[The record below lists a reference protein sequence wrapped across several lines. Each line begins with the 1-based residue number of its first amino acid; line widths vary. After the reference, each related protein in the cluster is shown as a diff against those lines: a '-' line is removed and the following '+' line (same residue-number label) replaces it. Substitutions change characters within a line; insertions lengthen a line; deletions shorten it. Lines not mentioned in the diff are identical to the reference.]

1 MTYDD
6 SQSGDAGFNAS
17 EAQEGVLVRRIV
29 AYLID
34 AFILSL
40 AAPIGMMLSFASLGL
55 LAPVVGLLLVIIP
68 FLYHSLL
75 IATPRGATIGQRFL
89 GLRVSNRQDGRQ
101 VDFFQA
107 LIQVVL
113 FYATLAFT
121 GGLLLLW
128 CLFDDRGRC
137 LHEIFSGTVTHR
149 DRG

>member
-1 MTYDD
+1 MTSNGSDYGSPDFRVEHT
-6 SQSGDAGFNAS
+6 G
-17 EAQEGVLVRRIV
+17 EGILVRRVI

-34 AFILSL
+34 AFVLSL
-40 AAPIGMMLSFASLGL
+40 AVPVGLMISFASLGL
-55 LAPVVGLLLVIIP
+55 LAPVVGFAIAVIP

-89 GLRVSNRQDGRQ
+89 GLRVSNLRDGRQ

-107 LIQVVL
+107 LLQVVL
-113 FYATLAFT
+113 FYATLGFT

-137 LHEIFSGTVTHR
+137 LHEIFSGTVTTR
-149 DRG
+149 YQE